1 MGAFN
6 YAISIMSPI
15 LVSGY
20 PYWQLGVEVKLVLTY
35 QLVFWSWNGVY
46 IDGQDNLS
54 LGFWEWLASY

>member
-15 LVSGY
+15 LVSDY
-20 PYWQLGVEVKLVLTY
+20 PYWQLGVGVKLVLTY

-46 IDGQDNLS
+46 INGQDNLS